1 MSEVKKLPFREFFG
15 AGEGKARGGCPSS
28 SLHSDRLTLFGV
40 HLSFAC
46 VNEPSARVLIP
57 LTDIQNKKAE
67 KRPFNFG
74 AGEGNRTLVL
84 SLGSFRSTIE
94 LHPPEQKSITVF
106 ENADCFLCAFYIP
119 IRGKN
124 QIIFLGPLIK
134 FNQCSR
140 KCIHSAASIRLV
152 LNMTWT

>member
-74 AGEGNRTLVL
+74 AGEGNRTLVI
-84 SLGSFRSTIE
+84 SLEGFCSTIE
-94 LHPPEQKSITVF
+94 LHPPKSEDRLIPLATSVSLPQQRSLGGGRWIRTIVGVSQQIYSLPPLATRASLRS
-106 ENADCFLCAFYIP
+106 ENRIMVSF
-119 IRGKN
+119 
-124 QIIFLGPLIK
+124 
-134 FNQCSR
+134 
-140 KCIHSAASIRLV
+140 
-152 LNMTWT
+152 